1 MPSSISDA
9 VNQLVKLVE
18 KIDELL
24 SIRQQFVDR
33 RLKANDDLGEHYAVI
48 AKEKDEELNARQA
61 EMIDWLNARNDAAA
75 ELMSH
80 IEGVGY
86 TLETRI
92 TGLSVST
99 QRRQYWEEAR
109 RNAAARMIA
118 IPGDLERVFDPL
130 EDIRSQLAVQTARR
144 EPTIFNMRDYYV
156 SIFTLVEQARSYWL
170 RLQRELERRFQAWSD
185 SASTHVTAMAK
196 DYEEAF
202 DRAVEKIN
210 QEEERVLERWADE
223 WDAINRDF
231 FDTPDTSGLQRSWP
245 AYGPE
250 SSVLF
255 SVSGYEDNEDLRM
268 MGVPE
273 TDVVRPVLLD
283 DSLVLWTAGKRSV
296 QIAEDQFWRM
306 FSELHGEEFK
316 VCVCSGGGT
325 IDQSAQLTHA
335 LKRLPEVSGGK
346 MLTASQD
353 IAQALRSHVVAM
365 EDTFQNKLVGYSSV
379 KEFNQKNPSKP
390 ISWQLLYVCHY
401 PAGFD
406 EASTRDL
413 LSLVK
418 QGARAGIRVVVQGDM
433 PDAGVGSYRT
443 GDMVRALRNIPQAF
457 FFDAAEDT
465 WFSCMEGRISMD
477 LPSFN
482 RDNLGMTIEQTA
494 TKLQERRN
502 KAIDL
507 LSILPRARFQKCS
520 AAHRISVPIG
530 LKDDG
535 TVCNLEFGDVVGQGS
550 SHFALVVGP
559 TGSGKSV
566 LLHTIIMA
574 ALLSYPPSELQVYL
588 MDFKE
593 GTEFKA
599 YADAKLPH
607 VRSVALDSMQ
617 QFGESVL
624 GRLTQ
629 EMAVRAD
636 AFKKASLGGKQIA
649 NIAEYRDS
657 GHHMPRI
664 LVVIDEFQE
673 LFDCDRDRRCAN
685 RAAARF
691 AEIVSK
697 GRAFGIH
704 MVLATQTLHH
714 LYEGNYSIARSSL
727 EEMHVRIGLK
737 CSEREY
743 ANLMGQDVARL
754 CVEKTDARKGSGV
767 FAVDYVHD
775 VPAGMR
781 AAYLDPSRR
790 SKLLRKL
797 EERYANT
804 AFSPARVFRGSV
816 DVTVS
821 TAVLSQAHRQRR
833 RLYVGQPIAIGKNVG
848 MDVSPQSASNLLV
861 VGENLNMLDRV
872 AVALLCQAAAGAA
885 DGARTFLLDA
895 DTMRSGM
902 GGSGVTST
910 LKTLGVSF
918 PASSLDSAQNAFQAL
933 PLLRGAY
940 GLYIERRNALATG
953 TADVQTLAPA
963 YFVVLNYH
971 QIDPIMR
978 LMEGKSVA
986 DYEAAESAAASVS
999 TDSLQD
1005 MLDSLSNELQ
1015 GASSSADTSTPP
1027 RTMLRTLLENGHLCN
1042 FHCVFTCGSA
1052 TVLERLLRGDIA
1064 PFNHRMVF
1072 PSVGNA
1078 HKFVDTDI
1086 NLKYLQDNCAL
1097 YTDGGQEAQLVR
1109 PFNVVAASGSKQ

>member
-1 MPSSISDA
+1 
-9 VNQLVKLVE
+9 
-18 KIDELL
+18 
-24 SIRQQFVDR
+24 
-33 RLKANDDLGEHYAVI
+33 
-48 AKEKDEELNARQA
+48 
-61 EMIDWLNARNDAAA
+61 
-75 ELMSH
+75 
-80 IEGVGY
+80 
-86 TLETRI
+86 
-92 TGLSVST
+92 
-99 QRRQYWEEAR
+99 
-109 RNAAARMIA
+109 
-118 IPGDLERVFDPL
+118 
-130 EDIRSQLAVQTARR
+130 
-144 EPTIFNMRDYYV
+144 
-156 SIFTLVEQARSYWL
+156 
-170 RLQRELERRFQAWSD
+170 
-185 SASTHVTAMAK
+185 
-196 DYEEAF
+196 
-202 DRAVEKIN
+202 
-210 QEEERVLERWADE
+210 
-223 WDAINRDF
+223 
-231 FDTPDTSGLQRSWP
+231 
-245 AYGPE
+245 
-250 SSVLF
+250 
-255 SVSGYEDNEDLRM
+255 
-268 MGVPE
+268 
-273 TDVVRPVLLD
+273 
-283 DSLVLWTAGKRSV
+283 
-296 QIAEDQFWRM
+296 
-306 FSELHGEEFK
+306 
-316 VCVCSGGGT
+316 
-325 IDQSAQLTHA
+325 
-335 LKRLPEVSGGK
+335 
-346 MLTASQD
+346 
-353 IAQALRSHVVAM
+353 
-365 EDTFQNKLVGYSSV
+365 
-379 KEFNQKNPSKP
+379 
-390 ISWQLLYVCHY
+390 
-401 PAGFD
+401 
-406 EASTRDL
+406 
-413 LSLVK
+413 
-418 QGARAGIRVVVQGDM
+418 
-433 PDAGVGSYRT
+433 
-443 GDMVRALRNIPQAF
+443 
-457 FFDAAEDT
+457 
-465 WFSCMEGRISMD
+465 
-477 LPSFN
+477 
-482 RDNLGMTIEQTA
+482 
-494 TKLQERRN
+494 
-502 KAIDL
+502 
-507 LSILPRARFQKCS
+507 
-520 AAHRISVPIG
+520 
-530 LKDDG
+530 
-535 TVCNLEFGDVVGQGS
+535 
-550 SHFALVVGP
+550 
-559 TGSGKSV
+559 
-566 LLHTIIMA
+566 
-574 ALLSYPPSELQVYL
+574 
-588 MDFKE
+588 
-593 GTEFKA
+593 
-599 YADAKLPH
+599 
-607 VRSVALDSMQ
+607 
-617 QFGESVL
+617 
-624 GRLTQ
+624 
-629 EMAVRAD
+629 
-636 AFKKASLGGKQIA
+636 
-649 NIAEYRDS
+649 
-657 GHHMPRI
+657 
-664 LVVIDEFQE
+664 
-673 LFDCDRDRRCAN
+673 
-685 RAAARF
+685 
-691 AEIVSK
+691 
-697 GRAFGIH
+697 

-971 QIDPIMR
+971 QIDPIMW